1 MEFVNEK
8 VKMIQHNIREEVLSV
23 KFPDFGHSNFR
34 LLSEIY

>member
-8 VKMIQHNIREEVLSV
+8 VKMIQCSIQKELLSV

-34 LLSEIY
+34 LLSEIC